1 MTAVTTGVM
10 AAIASTLALTGTA
23 SATADAVST
32 PDRSGIQV
40 VASGETAD
48 GGWVEYTGVGEVTVD
63 GSADGPG
70 AQAVK
75 EVGGG
80 TWSFGSG
87 PNAIGQKSCY
97 SQYRHYDV
105 AHGSSVSMDG
115 STDSDWVGPGAVSSA
130 RVTMYTTEVCRA
142 YWRK

>member
-1 MTAVTTGVM
+1 MAVATGVV
-10 AAIASTLALTGTA
+10 AAVA
-23 SATADAVST
+23 SAIVST
-32 PDRSGIQV
+32 STAAAADGTDPAPDHSGIQV
-40 VASGETAD
+40 VAYGETAD

-63 GSADGPG
+63 GSSTGPG

-80 TWSFGSG
+80 TWSYGSG

-115 STDSDWVGPGAVSSA
+115 STDSEWVGPGAVSSA
-130 RVTMYTTEVCRA
+130 RVTMYTTATCKA